1 MTKEVNTHVKFN
13 ENCEYQS
20 SSADI
25 IINVEPQPVNVEITI
40 TNLNTAHTNK
50 GDYNNYYDDIIE
62 VKAHVYQQIDS
73 NRRDIQTG
81 RINFYYKTE
90 TSNKKK
96 LLNDNAN
103 SCILTTEGEASI
115 QFRPNQSGTIIAQYI
130 DDKEW
135 YKTTE
140 TSNIITLHP
149 IPVIINFTKKP
160 PYLTDLKNSVELEVE
175 VKKKYPN
182 NENDVINY
190 GVVTFLHYIEHADM
204 NQANKRVE
212 YVIGNPAIVDNGVA
226 KIKYIPI
233 QEYDDL
239 EPTTLID
246 GTEYIR
252 AVYDYNN
259 DLYFSEEN
267 AVYGYETIEPN
278 RSIGHWQ
285 YFESANVYTNIEI
298 FKPNSVTIGI
308 RNKSIHVDGRY
319 HYEENSDIVIE
330 AELFDDKGENI
341 VLKQDSIKHL
351 TFHIIGSYITLS
363 KNYLINYDSSDGIVY
378 NSYAKDF
385 SFDSYEYRTDENNKQ
400 HGYFTKT
407 ISGLKPGNYTIQ
419 ASTHGQIIN
428 GEVLLYDSDEPLIV
442 VEEEIDD
449 EVHQQYDITEIR
461 NDIYLD
467 SIDISNT
474 LYINSTFKEID
485 YSIVTRCKKDTI
497 KTQELVNNYIESE
510 VTIDNNYKEILNNQ
524 RCYFFSPK
532 TGDTYIGV
540 LTFTN
545 EKLIG
550 KPTDEIRLNSGDYSL
565 YMYIP
570 GGYYTDG
577 TNNIFIKT
585 DRKPIEENAIINNQ
599 NITYMWY
606 TPNTPANIRVRNDIT
621 LNLDYN
627 FISDTT
633 LGSINYTISSDD
645 IHQDQTADV
654 EVILTKNNNIIATHS
669 YILTADI
676 NQYENIIDNL
686 QAGDYTLTASATSSI
701 SKTFTIKPTTLSQKL
716 QTDSKIIRATPNGVV
731 NLVVSSSSADLTD
744 LDLNKL
750 HVYACKNVNEFDIN
764 TAVEHSY
771 TTKYIKN
778 DSIYL
783 TVQAG
788 TYVSTKLL
796 FAVYYSGDN
805 NIAETLCDA
814 EECNTTLVEPTITV
828 DEITSTTMLLHL
840 NNYAI
845 KNVTVI
851 GKIVFMMGNHPMY
864 EEHTKLFISD
874 NNTDIYIQN
883 IPQQCTSV
891 QLTIN
896 PYDNELINI
905 ISKPDIAQ
913 ALSSAFGTVN
923 TLCNNTTNEY
933 GVCNLEKIIK
943 QYNDS
948 GNQCLFP
955 IFENKTI
962 HIARNIR

>member
-1 MTKEVNTHVKFN
+1 MTKEVNTHIKFN

-20 SSADI
+20 SSTDI
-25 IINVEPQPVNVEITI
+25 IINVEPQPVNIEITT

-73 NRRDIQTG
+73 DRRDIQTG
-81 RINFYYKTE
+81 RINFYYKAE

-96 LLNDNAN
+96 LLNDNTN
-103 SCILTTEGEASI
+103 SCILTTQGEASI
-115 QFRPNQSGTIIAQYI
+115 QFKPNQSGTIIAQYI

-140 TSNIITLHP
+140 ISDVIVLHP

-160 PYLTDLKNSVELEVE
+160 PYLTDLKNSIELEVE

-212 YVIGNPAIVDNGVA
+212 YVIGNPAIVNNGVA
-226 KIKYIPI
+226 KIKYIPV

-278 RSIGHWQ
+278 RNIGHWQ

-319 HYEENSDIVIE
+319 HYEENNNIVIE

-341 VLKQDSIKHL
+341 VLKQDSVKHL
-351 TFHIIGSYITLS
+351 TFHVIGSYITLS
-363 KNYLINYDSSDGIVY
+363 KNYLINYDSSDDIVY

-400 HGYFTKT
+400 HGYFIKT

-419 ASTHGQIIN
+419 ASTHGQIVN
-428 GEVLLYDSDEPLIV
+428 GEILLYDSDEPLIV
-442 VEEEIDD
+442 IEKEIDD
-449 EVHQQYDITEIR
+449 EIHQQYDTTEIR

-497 KTQELVNNYIESE
+497 KTQELANNYIESE

-524 RCYFFSPK
+524 RCHFFSPE
-532 TGDTYIGV
+532 TGDTYIGI

-545 EKLIG
+545 GKLIG
-550 KPTDEIRLNSGDYSL
+550 KPADEIRFNSGDYSL

-585 DRKPIEENAIINNQ
+585 DRKLKEENAIINNQ

-606 TPNTPANIRVRNDIT
+606 APNTPANIRVRSDII

-654 EVILTKNNNIIATHS
+654 EVILTKNNSIITTHS

-676 NQYENIIDNL
+676 NQYENVIDNL
-686 QAGDYTLTASATSSI
+686 QAGDYILTASAASSV
-701 SKTFTIKPTTLSQKL
+701 SKTFTIKSTMLSQEL

-731 NLVVSSSSADLTD
+731 NLVISSSSANLTN

-750 HVYACKNVNEFDIN
+750 HVYACKNVNEFNMN

-771 TTKYIKN
+771 TTKYVKN

-783 TVQAG
+783 TIQAG
-788 TYVSTKLL
+788 TYVPTKLL
-796 FAVYYSGDN
+796 FAAYYEGDS
-805 NIAETLCDA
+805 NIQEMLCEP
-814 EECNTTLVEPTITV
+814 EECNTTLISSIIRPLNYTNTTATFVIEPTTRNIV
-828 DEITSTTMLLHL
+828 IIGRVKYYNDAILLEERFFITSNTL
-840 NNYAI
+840 NI
-845 KNVTVI
+845 
-851 GKIVFMMGNHPMY
+851 F
-864 EEHTKLFISD
+864 L
-874 NNTDIYIQN
+874 QN
-883 IPQQCTSV
+883 IPTTCNNIEFI
-891 QLTIN
+891 IN
-896 PYDNELINI
+896 PYDNDIIQHIINESLPLNTERPLYI
-905 ISKPDIAQ
+905 FEETDSTPTNISRAI
-913 ALSSAFGTVN
+913 L
-923 TLCNNTTNEY
+923 Y
-933 GVCNLEKIIK
+933 IK
-943 QYNDS
+943 QQYIDS
-948 GNQCLFP
+948 SNQCLFP
-955 IFENKTI
+955 LFDQQSQKFS
-962 HIARNIR
+962 RNIR

>member
-20 SSADI
+20 SSTDI

-62 VKAHVYQQIDS
+62 VKAHVYQQID
-73 NRRDIQTG
+73 NGRRDIQTG

-103 SCILTTEGEASI
+103 SCILTNKGEASI

-135 YKTTE
+135 YETTE
-140 TSNIITLHP
+140 ISDVIVLHP

-190 GVVTFLHYIEHADM
+190 GVVTFLHYIEHADI
-204 NQANKRVE
+204 NQANKRIE
-212 YVIGNPAIVDNGVA
+212 YVIGNPAIVNNGVA
-226 KIKYIPI
+226 KIKYIPV

-267 AVYGYETIEPN
+267 AVYGYETIELN

-319 HYEENSDIVIE
+319 HYEENSNIIIE
-330 AELFDDKGENI
+330 AELFDNKGENI
-341 VLKQDSIKHL
+341 VLEQDSVKHL

-385 SFDSYEYRTDENNKQ
+385 SFDSYEYRTDESNKQ
-400 HGYFTKT
+400 HGYFIKT

-442 VEEEIDD
+442 VEKEIDD
-449 EVHQQYDITEIR
+449 EIHQQYDTTEVR
-461 NDIYLD
+461 SDIYLD

-524 RCYFFSPK
+524 RCHFFSPK
-532 TGDTYIGV
+532 TGDTYIGI
-540 LTFTN
+540 LTLTN
-545 EKLIG
+545 GKLIG

-585 DRKPIEENAIINNQ
+585 DRKPREENAIINNQ
-599 NITYMWY
+599 NITYIWY
-606 TPNTPANIRVRNDIT
+606 TPNTPANIRIRNDIT

-645 IHQDQTADV
+645 IYQYQTADV
-654 EVILTKNNNIIATHS
+654 EVVLTKNNNIIATHS

-686 QAGDYTLTASATSSI
+686 QAGDYTLTASATSSV
-701 SKTFTIKPTTLSQKL
+701 SKTFTIKSAGLSQEL

-731 NLVVSSSSADLTD
+731 NLVVSSSSADLTN

-750 HVYACKNVNEFDIN
+750 HVYACKNVNEFNIN
-764 TAVEHSY
+764 TAIEHSY
-771 TTKYIKN
+771 TTKYVKN
-778 DSIYL
+778 NSIYL
-783 TVQAG
+783 TVRAG

-796 FAVYYSGDN
+796 FAAYYSGDN

-814 EECNTTLVEPTITV
+814 EECNTILVEPTITV
-828 DEITSTTMLLHL
+828 DEITNTTMLLHL

-851 GKIVFMMGNHPMY
+851 GKIVFMIDNHPMH

-896 PYDNELINI
+896 PYDNELIDI
-905 ISKPDIAQ
+905 ISEPDIAQ
-913 ALSSAFGTVN
+913 ALSSTFGTVN